1 VHASEQDRPDV
12 RRQREIW
19 EHCLPGLD
27 LEKLVFLD
35 ESGVNTAMF
44 RRYGR
49 CPQGQRLVDA
59 APAAHWQSNTLL
71 AAVRLDGVVA
81 PMVLDGPVDAE
92 SFAGYVERSLVPE
105 LRPGDIVIMDNLP
118 AHKGP
123 RVARAIEAAGCRLAY
138 LPPYSPD
145 FNPIEPMWSKVKS
158 IVRKAAARTFEA
170 VVDAVRTALLAV
182 TPDDCYGFFCH
193 CGYDATSN

>member
-1 VHASEQDRPDV
+1 V
-12 RRQREIW
+12 RRLREIW
-19 EHCLPGLD
+19 AQCVPGVD

-49 CPQGQRLVDA
+49 CPRGERLVGA
-59 APAAHWQSNTLL
+59 APAAHWQSDTLL

-81 PMVLDGPVDAE
+81 PMVLDGPVDGE

-105 LRPGDIVIMDNLP
+105 LAPGDIVVMDNLP
-118 AHKGP
+118 AHKGR
-123 RVARAIEAAGCRLAY
+123 RVAAAIEAAGCRLVY

-158 IVRKAAARTFEA
+158 VVRKAAARTFDGL
-170 VVDAVRTALLAV
+170 VDAVKAALLSV
-182 TPDDCYGFFCH
+182 TPADCEGYFEH
-193 CGYDATSN
+193 CGYDATPT